1 MRYFIT
7 VNQYA
12 QGCHEKKFG
21 DTDACIVGQPH
32 GECNLQGGD
41 VGRGSYSI
49 DAETQVPIS
58 FSLTRFSSFPVCQ
71 LIFGYDFFS
80 TATLLAMVLLP
91 EVAKGITVLPVKSDV
106 SMNEFTVL
114 GARSHQIG

>member
-1 MRYFIT
+1 MRDFIT

-12 QGCHEKKFG
+12 QGCHEDIFG

-49 DAETQVPIS
+49 DAENHALIS
-58 FSLTRFSSFPVCQ
+58 FSLTRFSSLPVCH
-71 LIFGYDFFS
+71 LMLGYNCFS
-80 TATLLAMVLLP
+80 TATLLPMLLP
-91 EVAKGITVLPVKSDV
+91 PDVANGITVLPAKLVV
-106 SMNEFTVL
+106 SMKVFTAL
-114 GARSHQIG
+114 GARSHQMG